1 MNMADEK
8 FNITLRVAG
17 ENFTLTIRRSDEQ
30 IYRDAAKLID
40 EKLNLYRSR
49 YGENVADK
57 QLRMVA
63 LTIAV
68 NLKRNEH
75 IADSTPIFERLE
87 LLDKDVVDLLK

>member
-1 MNMADEK
+1 M
-8 FNITLRVAG
+8 
-17 ENFTLTIRRSDEQ
+17 
-30 IYRDAAKLID
+30 
-40 EKLNLYRSR
+40 
-49 YGENVADK
+49 ENVADK

>member
-1 MNMADEK
+1 MADEK
-8 FNITLRVAG
+8 FNITHRVAG

>member
-1 MNMADEK
+1 MADEK

-49 YGENVADK
+49 
-57 QLRMVA
+57 
-63 LTIAV
+63 
-68 NLKRNEH
+68 
-75 IADSTPIFERLE
+75 
-87 LLDKDVVDLLK
+87 